1 MHGRVC
7 TGAAVCRQTTGRP
20 RHTGVRRTAVYVSR
34 ALYERSP
41 GLHHSAE
48 RLLDDAIHPPP
59 LPRAVSASALCF
71 RASSDRVSSCYDTI
85 RDAILTCAPKPTRV
99 SLIYR
104 TEPTT
109 EKWKTEKK
117 LKCKKTSMPRRIGK
131 QSGES
136 VESVLKKKRKATV
149 GRICRKGRF

>member
-1 MHGRVC
+1 MLQIRLLAVHGRVC

-48 RLLDDAIHPPP
+48 RLLDDATHPPP

-71 RASSDRVSSCYDTI
+71 RASSDRVSVVVLRYDT
-85 RDAILTCAPKPTRV
+85 RRHFNVRSKADASQLNLPHGTDN
-99 SLIYR
+99 
-104 TEPTT
+104 
-109 EKWKTEKK
+109 
-117 LKCKKTSMPRRIGK
+117 
-131 QSGES
+131 
-136 VESVLKKKRKATV
+136 
-149 GRICRKGRF
+149 